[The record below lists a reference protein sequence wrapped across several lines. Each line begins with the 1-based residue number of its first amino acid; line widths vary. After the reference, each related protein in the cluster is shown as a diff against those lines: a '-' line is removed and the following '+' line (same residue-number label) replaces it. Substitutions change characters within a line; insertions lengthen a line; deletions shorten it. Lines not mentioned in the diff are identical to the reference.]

1 MTQQY
6 EFRNKILTRPRKKW
20 GINQK
25 PCGQGQL
32 LCPKV

>member
-6 EFRNKILTRPRKKW
+6 EFRNKMLARPRKKW
-20 GINQK
+20 DINQE